1 MSPQPAQTPAIHIPG
16 TRYAL
21 VEASWHADI
30 VQQARDAFLQD
41 MAACGVPPEAIDV
54 IDVPGAFEVP
64 LHVKRLA
71 HSGRYAAV
79 VASALV
85 VDDGTYRHDF
95 MAASVIDALMR
106 VQLEADVP
114 VILAVLAPHH
124 FHEHAEHR
132 KYFMRHFAVKGVEAA
147 QACLRTVE
155 SLRRLNLPH
164 GR

>member
-1 MSPQPAQTPAIHIPG
+1 MTQTEPIHTPG

-21 VEASWHADI
+21 VEAAWHGDI
-30 VQQARDAFLQD
+30 VQQARDAFLAE
-41 MAACGVPPEAIDV
+41 MARCGVPADAVDV

-71 HSGRYAAV
+71 LSGRYAAV

-106 VQLEADVP
+106 VQLDAEVP

-132 KYFMRHFAVKGVEAA
+132 KYFMRHFAVKGTEAA

-155 SLRRLNLPH
+155 ALRRLSMPH
-164 GR
+164 AR

>member
-1 MSPQPAQTPAIHIPG
+1 MSLSEAVHTPG

-30 VQQARDAFLQD
+30 VQQARDAFLQE
-41 MAACGVPPEAIDV
+41 MARCGVPADAIDV

-95 MAASVIDALMR
+95 MAASVIDGPQSVVWDEAENRLHAQKALMEF
-106 VQLEADVP
+106 L
-114 VILAVLAPHH
+114 LL
-124 FHEHAEHR
+124 
-132 KYFMRHFAVKGVEAA
+132 
-147 QACLRTVE
+147 
-155 SLRRLNLPH
+155 
-164 GR
+164 GRIHD

>member
-1 MSPQPAQTPAIHIPG
+1 MSPIDEPLHMSG

-30 VQQARDAFLQD
+30 VQQARDAFLQE
-41 MAACGVPPEAIDV
+41 MARAGVPADAIDV

-64 LHVKRLA
+64 LHVKRLVL
-71 HSGRYAAV
+71 SGRYAAV

-95 MAASVIDALMR
+95 MASSVIDALMR
-106 VQLEADVP
+106 LQLETDVP

-132 KYFMRHFAVKGVEAA
+132 KYFMRHFAGKGLEAA
-147 QACLRTVE
+147 QACLQTVA
-155 SLRRLNLPH
+155 SLRRLSVPH
-164 GR
+164 AR

>member
-1 MSPQPAQTPAIHIPG
+1 MSHNEPVHTPG

-30 VQQARDAFLQD
+30 VQQARDAFLEE
-41 MAACGVPPEAIDV
+41 MARCGVPAEAIDV

-132 KYFMRHFAVKGVEAA
+132 KYFMRHFAGKGTEAA

-155 SLRRLNLPH
+155 ALRRLSMPH
-164 GR
+164 TR

>member
-1 MSPQPAQTPAIHIPG
+1 MNQHPISTPAVHQTG

-30 VQQARDAFLQD
+30 VQQARDAFLEE
-41 MAACGVPPEAIDV
+41 MVRCGAPADAIDV

-132 KYFMRHFAVKGVEAA
+132 KYFMRHFAVKGLEAA

-155 SLRRLNLPH
+155 ALRRLNLPH